1 MFFKVLRDI
10 AKPQWFDIISTL
22 KKSTGLSVAEL
33 SESLGMSYMG
43 IKQHCV
49 ELHKRGYLDTWRRP
63 KAIGRP
69 EKAYRLTNKA
79 EPLFVELGVEFVLG
93 LLKNVD
99 KTYGVSAAEKL
110 LFGYFHE
117 IGAKYQKRVK
127 GETLYDKAVSFS
139 KIRDL
144 EGCLSSCEIDSEG
157 LIKITEY
164 HSPYRSISSK
174 YPMIYRMEEQMI
186 AKVLEANVSRNE
198 EEASGLLK
206 CEFNIN

>member
-1 MFFKVLRDI
+1 
-10 AKPQWFDIISTL
+10 
-22 KKSTGLSVAEL
+22 
-33 SESLGMSYMG
+33 
-43 IKQHCV
+43 
-49 ELHKRGYLDTWRRP
+49 
-63 KAIGRP
+63 
-69 EKAYRLTNKA
+69 
-79 EPLFVELGVEFVLG
+79 
-93 LLKNVD
+93 LKNVD

-164 HSPYRSISSK
+164 HSPYKSISSE

-186 AKVLEANVSRNE
+186 AKLLGANVSRNE

>member
-43 IKQHCV
+43 VKQHCV
-49 ELHKRGYLDTWRRP
+49 ELTKRGYLDTWRRP
-63 KAIGRP
+63 KAVGRP
-69 EKAYRLTNKA
+69 EKAYRLTSKA
-79 EPLFVELGVEFVLG
+79 EPLFVELGADFILG

-99 KTYGVSAAEKL
+99 KTYGASAAEKL

-117 IGAKYQKRVK
+117 IGAQYQKRVK
-127 GETLYDKAVSFS
+127 GETLYDRTVSFS

-157 LIKITEY
+157 SIKIIEY
-164 HSPYRSISSK
+164 HSPYRRISSE
-174 YPMIYRMEEQMI
+174 YSMIYRMEEQMI
-186 AKVLEANVSRNE
+186 AKVLGANVSRNE
-198 EEASGLLK
+198 EEASGLLR
-206 CEFNIN
+206 CEFRIN